1 MWKDGMAFRFD
12 ATDLTRA
19 NTAAMAEKHF
29 KAVRGGWMRPNEV
42 RMRDGLP
49 PDVNGDELMMSRDL
63 LPLWLLVNKPEM
75 LLSSQRGKTNG
86 EGENS

>member
-1 MWKDGMAFRFD
+1 MSENRYTPCIILPGIGQSKVELLDKKGEKIKMAWP
-12 ATDLTRA
+12 L
-19 NTAAMAEKHF
+19 
-29 KAVRGGWMRPNEV
+29 
-42 RMRDGLP
+42 
-49 PDVNGDELMMSRDL
+49 DVNGDELMMSRDL